1 MEKNL
6 NNLEQD
12 NKLINSKFIHNSISV
27 LLAISPILGGF
38 YLLWGFLLFIG
49 RPDIF
54 QAIISDTVAPIII
67 SIAFLIYMFALIF
80 ILYLPSIVF
89 CFYIYIYKLVNKKRL
104 VNKKIIGLS
113 INKLI
118 RLNFV
123 SSLLFI
129 VSITITSYL
138 SFWKEIKIPSYIILI
153 FFILYLIALFFY
165 YKKDKSIII
174 VGLSS
179 LSCSISFLLILNFMT
194 GGESILS
201 LIIFSVLCL
210 TLLLIQNF
218 TLYCIF
224 TIPYKE
230 HLLSI
235 SCTAIILVTF
245 LYSSYTNIFYK
256 AYQNFYI
263 IDKNEYDLIINKNDY
278 SMDVFSDNAWLIEQP
293 SEDKNVYHVKGER
306 LFNLSKTVLFCPQ
319 KTYEDLKNSA
329 LYNMDTLKVT
339 TSREQLKYKVNKCVL
354 LDASKVTFH
363 KLLPQN
369 KSEQ

>member
-6 NNLEQD
+6 NNLEQE

-67 SIAFLIYMFALIF
+67 SIAFLIYMFAVIF
-80 ILYLPSIVF
+80 TLYLPSIIF
-89 CFYIYIYKLVNKKRL
+89 YLYFYIYRII
-104 VNKKIIGLS
+104 NKKITGLS
-113 INKLI
+113 VNRLI

-138 SFWKEIKIPSYIILI
+138 SFWKKIKIPSYIILI
-153 FFILYLIALFFY
+153 LFILYLIALFFY
-165 YKKDKSIII
+165 YKKDKAIII

-179 LSCSISFLLILNFMT
+179 LSCSISFLLILDFMT
-194 GGESILS
+194 GGESI
-201 LIIFSVLCL
+201 FSFINFFIPCLVLL
-210 TLLLIQNF
+210 VIQNF

-224 TIPYKE
+224 TILYKRL
-230 HLLSI
+230 LLSI
-235 SCTAIILVTF
+235 SCTTIILVTF

-256 AYQNFYI
+256 AYQAFYI
-263 IDKNEYDLIINKNDY
+263 IDKNEYNMIINKNDY
-278 SMDVFSDNAWLIEQP
+278 SVDIFSDNVWLIEE
-293 SEDKNVYHVKGER
+293 SSKDKNVYHVKGER
-306 LFNLSKTVLFCPQ
+306 LLNLSKTVLFCP
-319 KTYEDLKNSA
+319 KETFDLLKKRATYNI
-329 LYNMDTLKVT
+329 DTLKT
-339 TSREQLKYKVNKCVL
+339 EASPEELKNKVNKCVL

-363 KLLPQN
+363 KLLPKN
-369 KSEQ
+369 KPEQ

>member
-12 NKLINSKFIHNSISV
+12 NKLINNKFIHNSISV

-67 SIAFLIYMFALIF
+67 SIAFLIYIFALIF

-89 CFYIYIYKLVNKKRL
+89 YLYFYIYRIT
-104 VNKKIIGLS
+104 NKKITGLS

-118 RLNFV
+118 ILNFF

-129 VSITITSYL
+129 ASITITSFL
-138 SFWKEIKIPSYIILI
+138 SFWEKIKIPSYIILI
-153 FFILYLIALFFY
+153 LFILYLIVLFFY
-165 YKKDKSIII
+165 YKKDESIII
-174 VGLSS
+174 VGVSS
-179 LSCSISFLLILNFMT
+179 LTCSTPFLLILNFMT

-210 TLLLIQNF
+210 ALLLIQNF

-278 SMDVFSDNAWLIEQP
+278 SMDVFSDNVWLIEE
-293 SEDKNVYHVKGER
+293 SSKDKNVYHVKGER
-306 LFNLSKTVLFCPQ
+306 LFNLSKTVLFCP
-319 KTYEDLKNSA
+319 KETFDLLKKIATYNI
-329 LYNMDTLKVT
+329 DTLKT
-339 TSREQLKYKVNKCVL
+339 EASPEELKNKVNKCVL

>member
-6 NNLEQD
+6 NNLEQE

-67 SIAFLIYMFALIF
+67 SIAFLIYIFALIF

-89 CFYIYIYKLVNKKRL
+89 YLYFYIYRIT
-104 VNKKIIGLS
+104 NKKITGLS

-118 RLNFV
+118 ILNIV

-129 VSITITSYL
+129 ASITI
-138 SFWKEIKIPSYIILI
+138 SFIILI
-153 FFILYLIALFFY
+153 LFILFLIILFFY
-165 YKKDKSIII
+165 YKRDESILI
-174 VGLSS
+174 VAVSS
-179 LSCSISFLLILNFMT
+179 LTCSTPILLILNFMT

-210 TLLLIQNF
+210 ALLLIQNV

-235 SCTAIILVTF
+235 SCIVIILVTF

-306 LFNLSKTVLFCPQ
+306 LFNLSKTVLFCPK
-319 KTYEDLKNSA
+319 KTYEDLK
-329 LYNMDTLKVT
+329 K
-339 TSREQLKYKVNKCVL
+339 
-354 LDASKVTFH
+354 
-363 KLLPQN
+363 
-369 KSEQ
+369 

>member
-6 NNLEQD
+6 NNLEQE

-54 QAIISDTVAPIII
+54 QTIISDTVAPIII
-67 SIAFLIYMFALIF
+67 SIAFLIYMFAVIF
-80 ILYLPSIVF
+80 TLYLPSIIF
-89 CFYIYIYKLVNKKRL
+89 YLYFYIYRII
-104 VNKKIIGLS
+104 NKKITGLS
-113 INKLI
+113 VNRLI

-138 SFWKEIKIPSYIILI
+138 SFWKKIKIPSYIILI
-153 FFILYLIALFFY
+153 LFILYLIALFFY

-174 VGLSS
+174 VGVSS
-179 LSCSISFLLILNFMT
+179 LTCSTPFLLILNFMT

-210 TLLLIQNF
+210 ALLVIQNL
-218 TLYCIF
+218 TLYFIF
-224 TIPYKE
+224 TIPYKK

-235 SCTAIILVTF
+235 SCIAIILVTF
-245 LYSSYTNIFYK
+245 LYSSCTNIFYK
-256 AYQNFYI
+256 AYQAFYI
-263 IDKNEYDLIINKNDY
+263 IDKNEYNMIINKNDY
-278 SMDVFSDNAWLIEQP
+278 SVDIFSDNVWLIEE
-293 SEDKNVYHVKGER
+293 SSKDKNVYHVKGER
-306 LFNLSKTVLFCPQ
+306 LLNLSKTVLFCP
-319 KTYEDLKNSA
+319 KETFDLLKKRATYNI
-329 LYNMDTLKVT
+329 DTLKT
-339 TSREQLKYKVNKCVL
+339 EASPEELKNKVNKCVL

-363 KLLPQN
+363 KLLPKN
-369 KSEQ
+369 KPEQ

>member
-6 NNLEQD
+6 NNLEQE

-67 SIAFLIYMFALIF
+67 SIAFLIYIFALIF

-89 CFYIYIYKLVNKKRL
+89 YLYFYIYRIT
-104 VNKKIIGLS
+104 NKKITGLS

-118 RLNFV
+118 ILNIV

-129 VSITITSYL
+129 ASITITSFL
-138 SFWKEIKIPSYIILI
+138 SFWEKIKIPSSIILI
-153 FFILYLIALFFY
+153 LFILYLIVLFFY
-165 YKKDKSIII
+165 YKKDESIII
-174 VGLSS
+174 VGVSS
-179 LSCSISFLLILNFMT
+179 LTCSTPFLLILNFMT

-210 TLLLIQNF
+210 ALLLIQNV

-319 KTYEDLKNSA
+319 KTYEYLKNSA

>member
-67 SIAFLIYMFALIF
+67 SIAFLIYIFALIF

-89 CFYIYIYKLVNKKRL
+89 YLYFYIYRIT
-104 VNKKIIGLS
+104 NKKITGLS

-129 VSITITSYL
+129 ASITITSFL
-138 SFWKEIKIPSYIILI
+138 SFWEKIKIPSYIIIIL
-153 FFILYLIALFFY
+153 FILYLIVLFFY
-165 YKKDKSIII
+165 YKKDESIII
-174 VGLSS
+174 VGVSS
-179 LSCSISFLLILNFMT
+179 LTCSTPFLLILNFMT

-210 TLLLIQNF
+210 ALLLIQNF

-339 TSREQLKYKVNKCVL
+339 TSREQLKDKVNKCVL

>member
-1 MEKNL
+1 MKKNL
-6 NNLEQD
+6 NNLEQE

-67 SIAFLIYMFALIF
+67 SIAFLIYIFALIF

-89 CFYIYIYKLVNKKRL
+89 YLYFYIYRIT
-104 VNKKIIGLS
+104 NKKITGLS

-118 RLNFV
+118 RLNFF

-129 VSITITSYL
+129 ASITITSFL
-138 SFWKEIKIPSYIILI
+138 SFWEKIKIPSSIILI
-153 FFILYLIALFFY
+153 LFILYLIVLFFY
-165 YKKDKSIII
+165 YKKDESIII
-174 VGLSS
+174 VGVSS
-179 LSCSISFLLILNFMT
+179 LTCSTPFLLILNFMT

-210 TLLLIQNF
+210 ALLLIQNV

-339 TSREQLKYKVNKCVL
+339 TSRKQLKDKVNKCVL

-363 KLLPQN
+363 KLLPEN

>member
-6 NNLEQD
+6 NNLEQE

-67 SIAFLIYMFALIF
+67 SIAFLIYIFALIF

-89 CFYIYIYKLVNKKRL
+89 YLYFYIYRIT
-104 VNKKIIGLS
+104 NKKITGLS

-118 RLNFV
+118 ILNIV

-129 VSITITSYL
+129 ASITITSFL
-138 SFWKEIKIPSYIILI
+138 SFWEKIKIPSSIILI
-153 FFILYLIALFFY
+153 LFILYLIVLFFY
-165 YKKDKSIII
+165 YKKDESIII
-174 VGLSS
+174 VGVSS
-179 LSCSISFLLILNFMT
+179 LTCSTPFLLILNFMT

-210 TLLLIQNF
+210 ALLLIQNV

-306 LFNLSKTVLFCPQ
+306 LFNLSKTVLFCPK